1 MSDEPSTSMVTAKE
15 NVTNSTVPLPLEVI
29 DPRKYEEADKL
40 ILLEDKLNATKT
52 QCVQLMCENFEL
64 NNLVKYM
71 EKIFRLPLAKSKKL
85 ENALKLTEIN
95 V

>member
-1 MSDEPSTSMVTAKE
+1 MVTAKE

-52 QCVQLMCENFEL
+52 QCANLQKEVSWLMCENFEL